1 LKTDKVIGRFEIPS
15 SVVPDGKGLASITVD
30 DDDCLNSFAYI
41 PDWFNNAL
49 IVFSARENKAW
60 RFNSA
65 YFHFNPFEAD
75 FNVDGI
81 KTFLLSIFADFPIT
95 KRDH

>member
-1 LKTDKVIGRFEIPS
+1 
-15 SVVPDGKGLASITVD
+15 
-30 DDDCLNSFAYI
+30 
-41 PDWFNNAL
+41 L

-95 KRDH
+95 K